1 MKIIKLIIL
10 SVILLPLM
18 LIVNE
23 SNSLIPNFCGLA
35 YLCVLCLLG
44 KTKAG
49 ARFWDWIEP

>member
-10 SVILLPLM
+10 SVILLPLIP
-18 LIVNE
+18 IVNE
-23 SNSLIPNFCGLA
+23 SDSLIPNFCGLI
-35 YLCVLCLLG
+35 YLCLLCLVG